1 MLIHFTYVFVTW
13 LYHFEIVKFYL
24 VTYILSYY
32 RIYIANSVELI
43 LTSTASERLVVLLYW
58 IYAILVT
65 YNEMY
70 WFLNVIRQFYVK
82 TMSIDLFVIGLVW
95 LKLLPLS
102 TNITMDPLEFKHALY

>member
-1 MLIHFTYVFVTW
+1 
-13 LYHFEIVKFYL
+13 
-24 VTYILSYY
+24 
-32 RIYIANSVELI
+32 
-43 LTSTASERLVVLLYW
+43 
-58 IYAILVT
+58 
-65 YNEMY
+65 MY